1 MSKISKLDRRLM
13 LVSLLLVVFSLWA
26 ILASRQVGAQTFTG
40 VSGERNRITLG
51 FQVKPEAVQALLPA
65 PWQLDPAAIG
75 PFKGANLLVA
85 FIDRIREDDP
95 WGKPRY
101 IGTNPF
107 VVFSAPAKHPQTGA
121 KVTVLLGGFAS
132 NPANVPGFYHVYRA
146 ATVWVEHAT
155 RSRELDAEEVTDMW
169 EVRDA
174 AGAGG
179 MELRLQCLV
188 KVGARTRDKGEPNVI
203 SAKDPA
209 RWRIY
214 KFEAATDVAKSV
226 PLGIDRV
233 QSYSFRISL
242 PGYSKLFDGSEQL
255 IGITLRPWYLRQTF
269 VR

>member
-1 MSKISKLDRRLM
+1 MSKTIELRSHRVLL
-13 LVSLLLVVFSLWA
+13 SLLLAACSLWG
-26 ILASRQVGAQTFTG
+26 ILVARPVQAQTFTG
-40 VSGERNRITLG
+40 ITGERNRITLG
-51 FQVKPEAVQALLPA
+51 FHVKPEAVQALLLA
-65 PWQLDPAAIG
+65 PWRLDPLASG

-85 FIDRIREDDP
+85 FIDRIREDNP
-95 WGKPRY
+95 EGKPRY
-101 IGTNPF
+101 SGTNPF

-132 NPANVPGFYHVYRA
+132 NPANVPGFYQVYRA
-146 ATVWVEHAT
+146 ATVQVEHAT
-155 RSRELDAEEVTDMW
+155 KSHDLDAEEVADSW

-179 MELRLQCLV
+179 MELQLQCPV
-188 KVGARTRDKGEPNVI
+188 KVRARTREKGEPNVI

-214 KFEAATDVAKSV
+214 KFEAATDVVKSV

-233 QSYSFRISL
+233 QEYAFHVSL
-242 PGYSKLFDGSEQL
+242 PEYNLLFDGSEQL
-255 IGITLRPWYLRQTF
+255 LGITLMPWYLRQTF